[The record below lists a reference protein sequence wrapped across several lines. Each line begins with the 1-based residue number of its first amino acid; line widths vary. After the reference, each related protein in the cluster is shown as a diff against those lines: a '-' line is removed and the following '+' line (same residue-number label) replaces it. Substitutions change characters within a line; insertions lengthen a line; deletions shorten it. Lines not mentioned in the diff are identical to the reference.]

1 MNDEIYQKVGK
12 RYKQIGHTFRGFP
25 CNGFWVVKDGS
36 QTCIQLMDTLP
47 NKPIAMDH
55 KRHLNEVID
64 VIAQAKNGN
73 CRDIAKAVCDYFD
86 GKLTVERKW

>member
-25 CNGFWVVKDGS
+25 CNGFWIVTDGS
-36 QTCIQLMDTLP
+36 NNGIQLMDTLP
-47 NKPIAMDH
+47 NHPIAMDH

-64 VIAQAKNGN
+64 VIAQIEHWN
-73 CRDIAKAVCDYFD
+73 CREVAKAVCDYFD
-86 GKLTVERKW
+86 GQLMMERKW